1 MLKQRGSL
9 FQNFFVVMKKHP
21 IQPLYKD
28 ESGTVRF
35 KANAIVTYLLDNGPF
50 DMNHLALQDFS
61 QGDREQFVQLI
72 GYSLSGFSD
81 LSYVRDETYET
92 ASKMAEDGLSE
103 SDAKIEYLSETLET
117 VREGLREIVP
127 SVFRICPEDLIS

>member
-1 MLKQRGSL
+1 
-9 FQNFFVVMKKHP
+9 MKKHP
-21 IQPLYKD
+21 IQPLNKD

-35 KANAIVTYLLDNGPF
+35 KANVIVSYLLDKGPF

-61 QGDREQFVQLI
+61 QEDREQFAQLI
-72 GYSLSGFSD
+72 GYSLSGFSE
-81 LSYVRDETYET
+81 LSYVRDGTYET
-92 ASKMAEDGLSE
+92 ASKMAKEDKSE

-127 SVFRICPEDLIS
+127 SVFRICPEDLIE